1 MSIQGDDGVGEVGV
15 WRGRIEQHLQQSAAL
30 KMRVASECIPSILNA
45 ANLIASTFRAGRKLM
60 LCGNGGSAA
69 DCQHMAAEFVS
80 RLNRNFERPG
90 LPALSL
96 TTDTSFLTAFAND
109 NEFGG
114 VFERQVTALGQG
126 GDAIIGISTS
136 GSSENVLRA
145 VRAARQLEMRSIGLM
160 GCAGML
166 KELVDV
172 AIAIPD
178 SHTQYL
184 QEAFLCVEHVICD
197 ITEQLLFGEGG
208 KR

>member
-1 MSIQGDDGVGEVGV
+1 MSIRGDDGVGDVGM

-30 KMRVASECIPSILNA
+30 KMRVASECIPSILDA
-45 ANLIASTFRAGRKLM
+45 ANLIASTFHAGRKLM

-90 LPALSL
+90 LPALAL

-109 NEFGG
+109 SEFGG
-114 VFERQVTALGQG
+114 VFERQVTALGQC

-136 GSSENVLRA
+136 GASENVLRA
-145 VRAARQLEMRSIGLM
+145 VRAARQLEIRSIGLM
-160 GCAGML
+160 GCTGML
-166 KELVDV
+166 KEIVDV

-184 QEAFLCVEHVICD
+184 QEAFLGVEHIICD

-208 KR
+208 KK